1 MWSKPFLYRFRQSK
15 KIQQTQVSQ
24 GFAGFRLA
32 MSRIPPRHSQSR
44 RATNCATP
52 GYGAPYAFLAV
63 GFTIITQ
70 NWEVRKSILPQNYLL
85 NLKCWV
91 NFAVIIGESAKV
103 HQLKQRFEACKKV
116 TGLFCTLKR
125 RHTVCRRF
133 SYSSSLANPP
143 RMLSFISPVRALL

>member
-1 MWSKPFLYRFRQSK
+1 MLQAILIKRKERKLQYQWYHNFRSFLVR
-15 KIQQTQVSQ
+15 VE
-24 GFAGFRLA
+24 GLE
-32 MSRIPPRHSQSR
+32 PPASCSQSR

-85 NLKCWV
+85 NLKCWQKMWRV
-91 NFAVIIGESAKV
+91 LKRAKKS
-103 HQLKQRFEACKKV
+103 QDF
-116 TGLFCTLKR
+116 FDTLKR
-125 RHTVCRRF
+125 RYIVCRRF

-143 RMLSFISPVRALL
+143 SILSFMSPVRALL